1 MNLNNKYAIAL
12 HTSTPQLGI
21 AINNYAGDS
30 RDRVWDLGR
39 GLSSQLHIHL
49 QEILIPQTWHDIK
62 FIAVAKGPG
71 GFTGTRVGVVTA
83 RTIAQQLN
91 IPLYGISN
99 LAAVA
104 AAHKIEG
111 DEPKAPLRERLLAV
125 QMDARREQLFV
136 AIYQSN
142 SQGLQTYLADTLMTQ
157 EVWQQTLKD
166 LLSPYQLIVAG
177 DNTAATV
184 TNVLDLAYADWQQG
198 KYTHWSE
205 VVPYYGQHPVT
216 GTK

>member
-1 MNLNNKYAIAL
+1 MDSLNNKYAIAL

-21 AINNYAGDS
+21 AINNYAGSS

-49 QEILIPQTWHDIK
+49 QEILIPQTWQDMK

-83 RTIAQQLN
+83 RTIAQQLD

-104 AAHKIEG
+104 AAQKIK
-111 DEPKAPLRERLLAV
+111 DNSLLAV

-136 AIYQSN
+136 GIYQFN
-142 SQGLQTYLADTLMTQ
+142 GQELQTYLADTLMTQ
-157 EVWQQTLKD
+157 EVWQQTLED
-166 LLSPYQLIVAG
+166 LPSPYQLIVAE
-177 DNTAATV
+177 DNIAATV

-198 KYTHWSE
+198 KYAHWSE

-216 GTK
+216 G

>member
-1 MNLNNKYAIAL
+1 MNSLNNKYAIAL

-21 AINNYAGDS
+21 AINNYAGSS
-30 RDRVWDLGR
+30 RDRLWDLGR
-39 GLSSQLHIHL
+39 SLSSQLHVHI
-49 QEILIPQTWHDIK
+49 QEILTPQTWQDLE

-83 RTIAQQLN
+83 RTIAQQLD

-104 AAHKIEG
+104 AAQKIEG
-111 DEPKAPLRERLLAV
+111 DRLLAV

-136 AIYQSN
+136 GIYQSN
-142 SQGLQTYLADTLMTQ
+142 GQGLQTYLPDTLMT
-157 EVWQQTLKD
+157 EEAWQKTLKD
-166 LLSPYQLIVAG
+166 LPSPYQLIVAE
-177 DNTAATV
+177 DNIAATV

-198 KYTHWSE
+198 KYSHWSE

-216 GTK
+216 G

>member
-1 MNLNNKYAIAL
+1 MDSLNNKYAIAL
-12 HTSTPQLGI
+12 HTSTSQLGI
-21 AINNYAGDS
+21 AINNYAGSS
-30 RDRVWDLGR
+30 RDRIWDLGR

-49 QEILIPQTWHDIK
+49 QEILTPQTWQDLE

-83 RTIAQQLN
+83 RTIAQQLD

-99 LAAVA
+99 LAAIA
-104 AAHKIEG
+104 AAQKG
-111 DEPKAPLRERLLAV
+111 DDLLAV

-136 AIYQSN
+136 AVYRFN
-142 SQGLQTYLADTLMTQ
+142 GQGLQTYLADTLMTQ

-166 LLSPYQLIVAG
+166 LSSPYQLIVAE
-177 DNTAATV
+177 DNIAATV
-184 TNVLDLAYADWQQG
+184 TNVLDLAYANWQQG
-198 KYTHWSE
+198 KDSHWSE

-216 GTK
+216 G

>member
-1 MNLNNKYAIAL
+1 MPVLDSNKYAIAL

-30 RDRVWDLGR
+30 RTQVWDLGR
-39 GLSSQLHIHL
+39 GLAAQLHSHL
-49 QEILIPQTWHDIK
+49 AQILTPQTWQDLQ
-62 FIAVAKGPG
+62 FVAVAKGPG

-83 RTIAQQLN
+83 RSIAQQLD

-104 AAHKIEG
+104 AANQHQCQHKE
-111 DEPKAPLRERLLAV
+111 LLAV

-136 AIYQSN
+136 GIYQS
-142 SQGLQTYLADTLMTQ
+142 SEGRLQNYLADTLMAKSA
-157 EVWQQTLKD
+157 WQQILTNLAF
-166 LLSPYQLIVAG
+166 PYQLISA
-177 DNTAATV
+177 DDQIAHTV

-198 KYTHWSE
+198 KYSHWSE

-216 GTK
+216 G

>member
-1 MNLNNKYAIAL
+1 MPVLDSKKYAIAL

-30 RDRVWDLGR
+30 RSQTWDLGR
-39 GLSSQLHIHL
+39 DLASQLHQHL
-49 QEILIPQTWHDIK
+49 AAMLLPQTWQDLA

-91 IPLYGISN
+91 IPLFGISN

-104 AAHKIEG
+104 AAQNYQG
-111 DEPKAPLRERLLAV
+111 DKLLAV

-136 AIYQSN
+136 GIYQVTDL
-142 SQGLQTYLADTLMTQ
+142 GLKTYMQDTLMTL
-157 EVWQQTLKD
+157 EVWQKTLAD
-166 LLSPYQLIVAG
+166 LPAYQLI
-177 DNTAATV
+177 TADEQIAASV
-184 TNVLDLAYADWQQG
+184 TNVLDLAYTDWQQG
-198 KYTHWSE
+198 KQPHWSE
-205 VVPYYGQHPVT
+205 IIPYYGQHPVK
-216 GTK
+216 G